1 MITSVFSTK
10 PSVMCMLTSVLLSG
24 GFLRNLRCQVSQL
37 GQSINETICALGFH
51 SSNLGGSGELYLDQE
66 GQGGTSGHL
75 SDKTQILT
83 YIVLHI

>member
-1 MITSVFSTK
+1 MVTSVFSTK

-51 SSNLGGSGELYLDQE
+51 SSKLGGSGELHLDQE
-66 GQGGTSGHL
+66 GQEGSSGHL
-75 SDKTQILT
+75 SDN
-83 YIVLHI
+83 